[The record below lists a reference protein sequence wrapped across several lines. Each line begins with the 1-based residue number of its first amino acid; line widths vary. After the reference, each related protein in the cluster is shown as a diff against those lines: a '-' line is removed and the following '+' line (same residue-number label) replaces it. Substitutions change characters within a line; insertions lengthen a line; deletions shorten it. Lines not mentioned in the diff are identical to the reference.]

1 MQLTGNGVA
10 GGHSNSCRR
19 LNINTSSL
27 GYDEKTFEIAI
38 LLFLACEEAKPLFT
52 PDNRRRLERGV
63 DADAKIGN
71 SEAQAT
77 LRMMLRKAL
86 IV

>member
-1 MQLTGNGVA
+1 MLTGKGVA

-27 GYDEKTFEIAI
+27 EYSEKTSEISM
-38 LLFLACEEAKPLFT
+38 LLFLDCEEAKSFFT
-52 PDNRRRLERGV
+52 PDKRSRPERG
-63 DADAKIGN
+63 ADAEVKIGN
-71 SEAQAT
+71 SSEAQAA
-77 LRMMLRKAL
+77 LRIMLRKAL